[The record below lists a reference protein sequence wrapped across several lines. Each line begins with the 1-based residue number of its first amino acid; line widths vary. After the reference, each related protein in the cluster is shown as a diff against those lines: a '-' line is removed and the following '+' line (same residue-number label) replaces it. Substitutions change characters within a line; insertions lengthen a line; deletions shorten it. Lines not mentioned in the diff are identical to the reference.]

1 MAHLVHLAGSGTAGL
16 VIAAPFMFIVLL
28 HRMCALWRDWA
39 ATRTYAAHQAA
50 LRTKLATRADLARD
64 HSVRAPMPPY
74 APALG
79 PTSHGRPD
87 E

>member
-1 MAHLVHLAGSGTAGL
+1 MATLLHLAGPGAAGL
-16 VIAAPFMFIVLL
+16 VAAAPFILIGLL
-28 HRMCALWRDWA
+28 HRTCALWRDWA
-39 ATRTYAAHQAA
+39 TTRTYAAHEAA
-50 LRTKLATRADLARD
+50 LRTQLATRVDLAQE
-64 HSVRAPMPPY
+64 HSVGVPMPPY